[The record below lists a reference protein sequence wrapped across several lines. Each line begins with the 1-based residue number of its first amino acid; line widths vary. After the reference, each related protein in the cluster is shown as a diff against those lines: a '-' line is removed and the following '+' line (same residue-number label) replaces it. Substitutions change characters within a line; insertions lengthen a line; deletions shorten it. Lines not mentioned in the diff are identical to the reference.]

1 MRNSIKTLFLAI
13 LVCAGAASSTI
24 AQERAVSNFNG
35 VAINGSIKTI
45 IKIGS
50 QESLRFE
57 GDQDAIAELITE
69 VRSGV
74 LTIKNKSNR
83 GKWNLKSRNSQITAY
98 ITVKRLTSLTMS
110 GSGSID
116 VEGVINASELSTT
129 LSGSG
134 VIRASANVK
143 TLNAVISG
151 SGNLSLSG
159 KANEAHITVGGSGN
173 FRGTTLQA
181 ETASTTIS
189 GSGSIYISANRKLN
203 AVVSGSG
210 NVHYTGNAAVEKTV
224 VGSGGVRKS

>member
-1 MRNSIKTLFLAI
+1 MRNYIKTLFLAL
-13 LVCAGAASSTI
+13 LVCAGATSLTN
-24 AQERAVSNFNG
+24 AQERAVSNFDG
-35 VAINGSIKTI
+35 VAVNGSIKAI
-45 IKIGS
+45 IQIGN

-74 LTIKNKSNR
+74 LTIKNKSKRAEWTKKN
-83 GKWNLKSRNSQITAY
+83 RNSQITAY

-116 VEGVINASELSTT
+116 VQGMINSTELFTT

-159 KANEAHITVGGSGN
+159 KANDANITVGGSGN